1 MAGGSGEV
9 EKVSRD
15 IKALRI
21 QGAREIAK
29 SAVRALAS
37 QAANSKAK
45 NTNEFLAELIEAVGV
60 LSSARPT
67 EPMLRNALKKML
79 DETAKG
85 VKSGKIKNA
94 KEGGALVRALRDELL
109 AYFEKSEE
117 VISDYGAKL
126 IEKGSVVLT
135 HCHSHTVVGALVRAH
150 ELGKGIEVICTE
162 TRPLFQGRR
171 TAREL
176 ADGGVPVTLIV
187 DSAVASFIR
196 EVDVVLVGAD
206 AVSATGDLVN
216 KIGTAGIAS
225 LAYANN
231 IPFYSA
237 AEIYKFD
244 PITLWGNKERI
255 EERDAGEVLDAKS
268 ARGIKVRNPAF
279 DVTPAKLLSA
289 YITERGIVPPCDLL
303 SVAWRELNL
312 SEKK

>member
-1 MAGGSGEV
+1 MAGGGSEV

-15 IKALRI
+15 IRALRI

-29 SAVRALAS
+29 SAVRALSS
-37 QAANSKAK
+37 QAANSRAR

-67 EPMLRNALKKML
+67 EPMLRNALKRML
-79 DETAKG
+79 DETAKA
-85 VKSGKIKNA
+85 VKSRKIKNA
-94 KEGGALVRALRDELL
+94 KEGGAVVVALQKKLL
-109 AYFEKSEE
+109 AYFDESES
-117 VISDYGAKL
+117 VIADYGAKI
-126 IEKGSVVLT
+126 IEKGSTILT

-150 ELGKGIEVICTE
+150 ELGKNIEVICTE

-176 ADGGVPVTLIV
+176 ADRGVPVTLIV
-187 DSAVASFIR
+187 DSAAASFMKD
-196 EVDVVLVGAD
+196 VDVVLVGAD

-216 KIGTAGIAS
+216 KIGTAGIAA

-244 PITLWGNKERI
+244 PITLWGNREKI
-255 EERDAGEVLDAKS
+255 EERGAREIVDAKS

-279 DVTPAKLLSA
+279 DVTPAKFVGA
-289 YITERGIVPPCDLL
+289 YITEKGVVPPGDLL

-312 SEKK
+312 GAK